1 MFKNRKE
8 AGQKLA
14 EKLLHYRD
22 KNPLILGIPRGGVP
36 VAREIFDLL
45 GGQLDVIIPR
55 KVGLPWHKELAVGAV
70 TMDGGF
76 ILNEQVA
83 RGHGITGQ
91 NLEYEILGA
100 RAEIQRRMALY
111 RGDRPLPVT
120 KGRTVIITDDGVA
133 TGFTMRAA
141 LKDLREKE
149 AGRLVLALPVAP
161 PDTARQLQKEVDELV
176 CLETPF
182 IFYAV
187 GQFYEDFD
195 QLSDAEVI
203 KSLSVEE
210 DPPGDKG

>member
-1 MFKNRKE
+1 MKGVKAMFKNRKE

-14 EKLLHYRD
+14 EKLLHYQG

-36 VAREIFDLL
+36 IAREIFDIL
-45 GGQLDVIIPR
+45 GGELDVIIPR
-55 KVGLPWHKELAVGAV
+55 KVGVPWHRELAAGAV

-76 ILNEQVA
+76 ILNQQVA

-91 NLEYEILGA
+91 DLEYEILGA
-100 RAEIQRRMALY
+100 RAEIRRRMDLY
-111 RGDRPLPVT
+111 RGDMPLPIIQ
-120 KGRTVIITDDGVA
+120 GRTVILTDDGVA

-176 CLETPF
+176 CLDMPA

-187 GQFYEDFD
+187 GQFYADFD
-195 QLSDAEVI
+195 QLSDEEVI
-203 KSLSVEE
+203 QSLSV
-210 DPPGDKG
+210 

>member
-14 EKLLHYRD
+14 EKMLHYQD

-83 RGHGITGQ
+83 RGHGITKQ

-149 AGRLVLALPVAP
+149 AVRLVLALPVAP

-203 KSLSVEE
+203 KSLSV
-210 DPPGDKG
+210 

>member
-120 KGRTVIITDDGVA
+120 NGRTVIITDDGVA

-203 KSLSVEE
+203 KSLSV
-210 DPPGDKG
+210 

>member
-8 AGQKLA
+8 AGLKLA
-14 EKLLHYRD
+14 GKLLHYQD

-36 VAREIFDLL
+36 LAREIFDLL
-45 GGQLDVIIPR
+45 GGQLDVVIPR
-55 KVGLPWHKELAVGAV
+55 KVGLPWHRELAVGAV

-83 RGHGITGQ
+83 RGHGITEQ
-91 NLEYEILGA
+91 NLEYEILRA
-100 RAEIQRRMALY
+100 RAEIRRRMALY

-161 PDTARQLQKEVDELV
+161 PDTARQLQKEVDELI
-176 CLETPF
+176 CLETPV

-203 KSLSVEE
+203 KSLSV
-210 DPPGDKG
+210 

>member
-14 EKLLHYRD
+14 EKLVHYQN

-45 GGQLDVIIPR
+45 GGELDVIIPR

-76 ILNEQVA
+76 ILNEQAA
-83 RGHGITGQ
+83 RGHRITEH

-100 RAEIQRRMALY
+100 RAEIRRRMALY
-111 RGDRPLPVT
+111 RGDKPLPVT
-120 KGRTVIITDDGVA
+120 KGRTVIIIDDGVA

-149 AGRLVLALPVAP
+149 VGRLVLALPVAP

-176 CLETPF
+176 CLETPY

-187 GQFYEDFD
+187 GQFYEDFNPIP
-195 QLSDAEVI
+195 DAEVI
-203 KSLSVEE
+203 KSLSV
-210 DPPGDKG
+210 

>member
-1 MFKNRKE
+1 MFKNRTE
-8 AGQKLA
+8 AGQRLA
-14 EKLLHYRD
+14 GKLLHYQE

-55 KVGLPWHKELAVGAV
+55 KVGVPWHKELAAGAV

-91 NLEYEILGA
+91 ELEYEILGA
-100 RAEIQRRMALY
+100 RAEIQRRMELY
-111 RGDRPLPVT
+111 RGDKPRPSI
-120 KGRTVIITDDGVA
+120 KGRTVIVTDDGVA

-141 LKDLREKE
+141 LKDLREKK

-161 PDTARQLQKEVDELV
+161 PETARQLQKEVDELV
-176 CLETPF
+176 CLEMPA

-187 GQFYEDFD
+187 GQFYENFE
-195 QLSDAEVI
+195 QLSDEEVI
-203 KSLSVEE
+203 QSLSV
-210 DPPGDKG
+210 